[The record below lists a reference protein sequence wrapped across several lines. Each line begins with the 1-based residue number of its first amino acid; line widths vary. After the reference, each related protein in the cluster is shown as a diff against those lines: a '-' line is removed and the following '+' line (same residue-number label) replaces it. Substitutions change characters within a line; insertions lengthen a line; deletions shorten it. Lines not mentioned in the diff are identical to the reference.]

1 MLDPSQ
7 YCKWEIAWFYI
18 QIEGNFRRVQKLGN
32 LFQKRVGPTHH
43 FVFLEGMAGYVDVP
57 A

>member
-43 FVFLEGMAGYVDVP
+43 FVFLECMAGYVGVP